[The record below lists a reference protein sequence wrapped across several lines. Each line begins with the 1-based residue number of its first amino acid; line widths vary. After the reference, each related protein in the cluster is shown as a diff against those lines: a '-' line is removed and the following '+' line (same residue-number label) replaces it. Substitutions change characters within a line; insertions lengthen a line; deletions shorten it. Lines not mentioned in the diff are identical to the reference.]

1 MKSDNRNHQIIKKK
15 NACDMCSE
23 KKIKKNIFRH
33 IFGKFHLQQTF
44 NIKSFMSKRD
54 PPTKEQ
60 IWHYFASEL
69 RTKEKLQKKFQC
81 ELAEFLYFQAE
92 DSVFLLKHKTST
104 TSKAK
109 RQEQQN
115 KKKRKFTTPTTTS
128 NMRIAQQNKRQ
139 CLSIKKD
146 SGASCHYRID

>member
-1 MKSDNRNHQIIKKK
+1 
-15 NACDMCSE
+15 
-23 KKIKKNIFRH
+23 
-33 IFGKFHLQQTF
+33 
-44 NIKSFMSKRD
+44 MSKRD

-60 IWHYFASEL
+60 IWHYFASTL
-69 RTKEKLQKKFQC
+69 HTKEKLQKKFQS

-109 RQEQQN
+109 VQ
-115 KKKRKFTTPTTTS
+115 KRKFTTPTTSS
-128 NMRIAQQNKRQ
+128 NRRIAQQNKRKR
-139 CLSIKKD
+139 LSNKKD